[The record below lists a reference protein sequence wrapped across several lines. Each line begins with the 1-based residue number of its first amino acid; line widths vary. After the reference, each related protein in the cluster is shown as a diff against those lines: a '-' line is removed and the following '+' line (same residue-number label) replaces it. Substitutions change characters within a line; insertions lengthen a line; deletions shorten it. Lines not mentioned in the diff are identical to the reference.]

1 MIYRP
6 FGRSDFEVSALGFG
20 AGHIGGDDL
29 GEQAAGQL
37 LNEVVDRGIT
47 LIDTARGYGLSEER
61 IGRHLA
67 WRRKDFILST
77 KGGYGV
83 EGVPDWTPENI
94 RWGVE
99 RALETLN
106 TDYLD
111 IFHLHSC
118 PLETLQNEELLGA
131 LQQVKAA
138 GQVRAIAYSGENEA
152 LRWATHCGVFD
163 SVQCSVN
170 PFEQRVLP
178 QLRRAAEGGLGV
190 IAKRPL
196 ANVPWR
202 YAEQPRGEY
211 AEAYWLRMR
220 AMDYAPP
227 LPWTE
232 FALRFSA
239 FAEGVSSA
247 IVGSRNLVNIEANI
261 ELLSRGPLPEALRRE
276 VEAAFQAHDQGWE
289 GQV

>member
-1 MIYRP
+1 MIYRT
-6 FGRSDFEVSALGFG
+6 FGRSGIQVSALGFG
-20 AGHIGGDDL
+20 AGHIGGEELSED
-29 GEQAAGQL
+29 EAGTL
-37 LNEVVDRGIT
+37 LNEVVNRGVT
-47 LIDTARGYGLSEER
+47 LIDTARGYGRSEER

-67 WRRKDFILST
+67 WRRQDFILST

-83 EGVPDWTPENI
+83 EGVADWTPQNI
-94 RWGVE
+94 RLGVGQ
-99 RALETLN
+99 ALHTLR

-118 PLETLQNEELLGA
+118 PLEILLRDDLLLA
-131 LQQVKAA
+131 LQQVKAS
-138 GQVRAIAYSGENEA
+138 GQVRAVAYSGENEA
-152 LRWATHCGVFD
+152 LRWAVDCGVFD

-170 PFEQRVLP
+170 PFEQAVLP
-178 QLRRAAEGGLGV
+178 ELRRAQRLGLGV

-202 YAEQPRGEY
+202 YAEQPTGEY
-211 AEAYWLRMR
+211 AEAYWLRMK
-220 AMDYAPP
+220 AMQYTPP

-232 FALRFSA
+232 FALRFTA

-247 IVGSRNLVNIEANI
+247 IVGSRNLGNIEHNI
-261 ELLSRGPLPEALRRE
+261 ALLERGALPQDALE
-276 VEAAFQAHDQGWE
+276 SVGAAFAAHNQNWT